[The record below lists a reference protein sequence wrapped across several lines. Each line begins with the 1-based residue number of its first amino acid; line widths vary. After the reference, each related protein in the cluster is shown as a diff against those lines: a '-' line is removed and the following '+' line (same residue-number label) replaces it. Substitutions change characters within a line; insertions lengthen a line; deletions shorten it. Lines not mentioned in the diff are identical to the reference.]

1 MTDTTADAGDLA
13 IIDGVTTVTVDA
25 QTNVTTIT
33 GSAAE
38 IIALLS
44 AAGTNIAANVNFV
57 IDEAASAANIQ
68 TIAAATTGEIT
79 ATLLAGETTL
89 DLSSSTASK
98 NTIILNDDGVTV
110 TGSSQIDVITVGS
123 GADTLNLGAGD
134 DVVNVNS
141 GDGAGDTINTGAG
154 NDNVFINDGAVGAS
168 DVITIDTG
176 ADTDIVTV
184 SGTNFFNASPS
195 FGGTPTVV
203 VNSNVTFTADQIAS
217 AGGTIEVAAGGSGE
231 HAITLVQGV
240 GAATAVTLTAL
251 TGITS
256 LSVGAG
262 VEVVLSDDAVDDL
275 VATVATATSA
285 GYASVGLSLDS
296 TAVASVSAAAKTTL
310 TSGATPAIA
319 VADLNYAIK
328 DTASNII
335 TADTSDGTYI
345 SGANSVTVTDADLY

>member
-1 MTDTTADAGDLA
+1 VAQVIAADSFTTGVITAVVSTGDVTTLKTLTDANSNNALTIVVTDTTADAGDLA
-13 IIDGVTTVTVDA
+13 IIDGVTSVTVDA

-44 AAGTNIAANVNFV
+44 AAGTNIAADVNFV

-89 DLSSSTASK
+89 DLSLSTASK

-141 GDGAGDTINTGAG
+141 GDGAGDTINTEAG
-154 NDNVFINDGAVGAS
+154 NDNIFINDGAVGAS
-168 DVITIDTG
+168 DVITIDAG

-217 AGGTIEVAAGGSGE
+217 VGGTIEVAAGGSGE

-240 GAATAVTLTAL
+240 GAATAVSLTAL

-256 LSVGAG
+256 LSVEG
-262 VEVVLSDDAVDDL
+262 VEVHFPMMLL
-275 VATVATATSA
+275 MIW
-285 GYASVGLSLDS
+285 LQLCQQQP
-296 TAVASVSAAAKTTL
+296 AKVMRKL
-310 TSGATPAIA
+310 A
-319 VADLNYAIK
+319 
-328 DTASNII
+328 
-335 TADTSDGTYI
+335 
-345 SGANSVTVTDADLY
+345 